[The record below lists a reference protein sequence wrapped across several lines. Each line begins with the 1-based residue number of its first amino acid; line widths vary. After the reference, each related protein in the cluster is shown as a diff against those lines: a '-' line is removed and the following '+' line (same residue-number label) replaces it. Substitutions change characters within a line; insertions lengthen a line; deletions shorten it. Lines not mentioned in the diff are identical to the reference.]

1 MPGIINLSGPV
12 LRVIPHH
19 QALIHLS
26 PVSALCC
33 IIHPSIHSF
42 SFCCLHLSIT
52 LTRSYAEVADW
63 LISRWRCV
71 VLIQW
76 LQTRLGLQAMTDQ
89 TFWSW
94 HIATDRSNKQIK
106 EHLLHCKHGCVC
118 HAVLSLPKKCDS
130 VIKITRDD
138 AYILLI
144 NCCYYMKHRENQD
157 SWGWGDHIH
166 FLTLWRIA
174 T

>member
-1 MPGIINLSGPV
+1 M
-12 LRVIPHH
+12 
-19 QALIHLS
+19 
-26 PVSALCC
+26 SALCC

-138 AYILLI
+138 GYILLI
-144 NCCYYMKHRENQD
+144 NCCYYMKHRANRD